1 MSIKDIL
8 QTAAENITSHAG
20 EGATYTPASGDP
32 VTCNVILAHDA
43 LIQADGY
50 DISTATLGTTIQAM
64 VSDVGTVNRGD
75 TFSVESVTYT
85 VVRQSENDGVM
96 VVAVVK

>member
-1 MSIKDIL
+1 MGIKDIL

-20 EGATYTPASGDP
+20 ESATYTPASGDP
-32 VTCNVILAHDA
+32 VTCIVILAHDA

-75 TFSVESVTYT
+75 TYTVDGTTYT
-85 VVRQSENDGVM
+85 VQRIEANDGVM
-96 VVAVVK
+96 VTAVVK